1 MLKNTQMKILMHRR
15 FLFDDI
21 LELALWAI
29 KVYIADQV
37 NGGSIIARD
46 LIRDIDPIMD
56 KLLKD
61 GKVK

>member
-1 MLKNTQMKILMHRR
+1 MKILMHRR

-37 NGGSIIARD
+37 NGSSIIARD